1 MEPLSLPLAAW
12 LAGAVGLIGG
22 GAWFARRPRAA
33 APAPLLAEPLPEGQ
47 IRRIELRM
55 EAMEGLQADVLAKLE
70 AVGDDGAAE
79 RRLQAMASRIL
90 GLVRDKD
97 ASLDTAL
104 AGLDQLRAR
113 LRVLEQMGDLAE
125 TRGLFEEQGTR
136 LEAMAARLAGLEAA
150 TPPFAELA
158 DQMTRLYGQRDA
170 MAETVFARLAPIETK
185 QRELEV
191 ALALRD
197 PGEALDRLGERLEAL
212 RAAQEAADQ
221 SLRAS
226 QEAADQNLRAAQEAA
241 DRNLQ
246 AAQEAALESL
256 RAAQEAAVENLRA
269 VQEAAM
275 TGLGERLGAR
285 LDGVALATEAR
296 LAALEGA
303 ENPQAELVERL
314 AALHAQKE
322 AGLEAALG
330 RLAPV
335 EAQVA
340 DLGRAIAAL
349 DPAAALAR
357 LDARIEAAAAALG
370 GRLEGLSAAQAAG
383 LAAADSR
390 LAALEGAE
398 SPQAELVERLAALH
412 AQKEAGLEAALGRL
426 APVEARVAEL
436 EAAFAARDPRAA
448 LDQLAERLEA
458 LRAAQ
463 GAAVE
468 TLRLAQEAAVGD
480 LRAAQEAAAGTLGG
494 RVAALEGAGAAQSEI
509 LDRLAAL
516 HAQKDAGLEAAL
528 GRLAP
533 VEARVA
539 ELETAFAARDPQ
551 AALDLLAERL
561 EALRLLQEGTA
572 EDLHAAQEASIQ
584 GLRAAQE
591 AAIKALRASQEAA
604 ATALDGRLGGRLDG
618 LSAAQAAGFAA
629 ADSRLAALEGPQSP
643 QAKLA
648 ERLAALHAQKEA
660 GLEAA
665 LGRLAPVEARVAQIE
680 RGLASWDA
688 KGALDQL
695 AAELSRAG
703 ERLAALEAAGSDA
716 EAEAARLEA
725 QAIAAQMV
733 AARTV
738 AEETRIFANRLSLL
752 EASLPRLSIAQ
763 ALMMQA
769 LERQAAPQ
777 SAAVW
782 PLVEGMAETP
792 SHLAAVEAP
801 APETRR
807 GGRPVPV
814 PKG

>member
-22 GAWFARRPRAA
+22 GAWFARRPRGD
-33 APAPLLAEPLPEGQ
+33 APAPLLADPLPEGQ

-125 TRGLFEEQGTR
+125 TRGLFEEPGTR

-221 SLRAS
+221 NLRGA

-256 RAAQEAAVENLRA
+256 RAAQETAVENLRA

-285 LDGVALATEAR
+285 LDGFARAAEA
-296 LAALEGA
+296 
-303 ENPQAELVERL
+303 
-314 AALHAQKE
+314 
-322 AGLEAALG
+322 
-330 RLAPV
+330 
-335 EAQVA
+335 
-340 DLGRAIAAL
+340 
-349 DPAAALAR
+349 
-357 LDARIEAAAAALG
+357 
-370 GRLEGLSAAQAAG
+370 
-383 LAAADSR
+383 R

-412 AQKEAGLEAALGRL
+412 AQKETGLEAALGRL
-426 APVEARVAEL
+426 APVEAQVAEL
-436 EAAFAARDPRAA
+436 GRAIAAQDPAAA
-448 LDQLAERLEA
+448 LARLDA
-458 LRAAQ
+458 RI
-463 GAAVE
+463 
-468 TLRLAQEAAVGD
+468 
-480 LRAAQEAAAGTLGG
+480 EAAA
-494 RVAALEGAGAAQSEI
+494 
-509 LDRLAAL
+509 
-516 HAQKDAGLEAAL
+516 EA
-528 GRLAP
+528 
-533 VEARVA
+533 
-539 ELETAFAARDPQ
+539 
-551 AALDLLAERL
+551 
-561 EALRLLQEGTA
+561 
-572 EDLHAAQEASIQ
+572 
-584 GLRAAQE
+584 
-591 AAIKALRASQEAA
+591 
-604 ATALDGRLGGRLDG
+604 LGGRLDG

-665 LGRLAPVEARVAQIE
+665 LGRLAPVEARLAQIE

-769 LERQAAPQ
+769 LERQAAPP

-782 PLVEGMAETP
+782 PLVEGMAETQ
-792 SHLAAVEAP
+792 SHLAAVEPP

>member
-125 TRGLFEEQGTR
+125 TRGLFEEQGAR

-221 SLRAS
+221 
-226 QEAADQNLRAAQEAA
+226 NLRAAQEAA

-256 RAAQEAAVENLRA
+256 RAAQETAVENLRA

-285 LDGVALATEAR
+285 LDGFARAAEAR
-296 LAALEGA
+296 LAALER
-303 ENPQAELVERL
+303 V
-314 AALHAQKE
+314 
-322 AGLEAALG
+322 
-330 RLAPV
+330 
-335 EAQVA
+335 
-340 DLGRAIAAL
+340 
-349 DPAAALAR
+349 
-357 LDARIEAAAAALG
+357 
-370 GRLEGLSAAQAAG
+370 
-383 LAAADSR
+383 
-390 LAALEGAE
+390 E

-458 LRAAQ
+458 L
-463 GAAVE
+463 
-468 TLRLAQEAAVGD
+468 L
-480 LRAAQEAAAGTLGG
+480 
-494 RVAALEGAGAAQSEI
+494 
-509 LDRLAAL
+509 
-516 HAQKDAGLEAAL
+516 
-528 GRLAP
+528 
-533 VEARVA
+533 
-539 ELETAFAARDPQ
+539 
-551 AALDLLAERL
+551 
-561 EALRLLQEGTA
+561 LLQEGTA

-591 AAIKALRASQEAA
+591 AAINNLRAAQEAA
-604 ATALDGRLGGRLDG
+604 ATALDGRLGGRLEG

-769 LERQAAPQ
+769 LERQAAPP

-782 PLVEGMAETP
+782 PLVEGMAEAP

-807 GGRPVPV
+807 GVWPVPV
-814 PKG
+814 SKG

>member
-33 APAPLLAEPLPEGQ
+33 APAPLLADPLPEGQ

-158 DQMTRLYGQRDA
+158 DQMTRLFGQREA

-221 SLRAS
+221 
-226 QEAADQNLRAAQEAA
+226 NLRAAQET
-241 DRNLQ
+241 
-246 AAQEAALESL
+246 
-256 RAAQEAAVENLRA
+256 
-269 VQEAAM
+269 AM

-285 LDGVALATEAR
+285 LDG
-296 LAALEGA
+296 
-303 ENPQAELVERL
+303 
-314 AALHAQKE
+314 
-322 AGLEAALG
+322 
-330 RLAPV
+330 
-335 EAQVA
+335 
-340 DLGRAIAAL
+340 
-349 DPAAALAR
+349 
-357 LDARIEAAAAALG
+357 
-370 GRLEGLSAAQAAG
+370 
-383 LAAADSR
+383 
-390 LAALEGAE
+390 
-398 SPQAELVERLAALH
+398 
-412 AQKEAGLEAALGRL
+412 
-426 APVEARVAEL
+426 
-436 EAAFAARDPRAA
+436 FARAA
-448 LDQLAERLEA
+448 EA
-458 LRAAQ
+458 
-463 GAAVE
+463 
-468 TLRLAQEAAVGD
+468 
-480 LRAAQEAAAGTLGG
+480 
-494 RVAALEGAGAAQSEI
+494 
-509 LDRLAAL
+509 
-516 HAQKDAGLEAAL
+516 
-528 GRLAP
+528 
-533 VEARVA
+533 
-539 ELETAFAARDPQ
+539 
-551 AALDLLAERL
+551 
-561 EALRLLQEGTA
+561 
-572 EDLHAAQEASIQ
+572 
-584 GLRAAQE
+584 
-591 AAIKALRASQEAA
+591 
-604 ATALDGRLGGRLDG
+604 
-618 LSAAQAAGFAA
+618 
-629 ADSRLAALEGPQSP
+629 RLAALEGPQSP

-769 LERQAAPQ
+769 LERQAAPP

-782 PLVEGMAETP
+782 PLVEGMAEAP
-792 SHLAAVEAP
+792 SHLAAVGAP

-807 GGRPVPV
+807 GVWPVPV
-814 PKG
+814 SKG